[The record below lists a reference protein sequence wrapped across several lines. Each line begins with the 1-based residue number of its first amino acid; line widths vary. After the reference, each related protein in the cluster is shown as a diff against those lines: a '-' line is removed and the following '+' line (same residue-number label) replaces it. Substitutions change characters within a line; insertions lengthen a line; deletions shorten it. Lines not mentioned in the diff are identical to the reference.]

1 MPNILLVVFI
11 AFLHNNFYCLDEVPK
26 MLCFSWASGMSK
38 MMEERLYN
46 LKQYSE
52 STTSK
57 KQQRGDLLMNERSG
71 GPTLKI
77 GNQIHRS
84 PSDIISQKM
93 EDRPKNVI
101 LNRRVR
107 TSLADTRVCS

>member
-1 MPNILLVVFI
+1 MTNILLVVFS
-11 AFLHNNFYCLDEVPK
+11 AFLHHNFYCMDEVPK
-26 MLCFSWASGMSK
+26 ILCFSWASGISK
-38 MMEERLYN
+38 IMEERLYK

-57 KQQRGDLLMNERSG
+57 KQQRGELLTNERSG

-77 GNQIHRS
+77 GNQIHRN

-107 TSLADTRVCS
+107 TSLADARVCS